1 MAGHSK
7 WANIKHK
14 KARSDEKRGKEF
26 TKIAKEI
33 TIAAH
38 SGGGDPEANSKLK
51 LAIQKAKAINMPNDN
66 INRAIKRGTGELESE
81 IIEEIIYEGYAPGGV
96 AIMLEIATDNRNR
109 TASEIRHLFS
119 KANGN
124 LGESGCV
131 AWMFKRSGYI
141 VLSKETLDLDEE
153 ELILTALELGAD
165 DVREEDDAYEII
177 TTPEVFMEVKEGFE
191 EQGINLEDA
200 DVVMLPENTVEIND
214 FDSADQV
221 IKLIEVLEDHDDVQN
236 VYTNMS
242 INDEILEQITSD

>member
-33 TIAAH
+33 TIAVR
-38 SGGGDPEANSKLK
+38 SGGGGDPEANSKLK

-66 INRAIKRGTGELESE
+66 ISRAIKKGTGEVESE
-81 IIEEIIYEGYAPGGV
+81 AIEEIIYEGYAPGGV

-131 AWMFKRSGYI
+131 AWMFNRAGYI
-141 VLSKETLDLDEE
+141 VLSKESLKLDEE
-153 ELILTALELGAD
+153 ELMLTALELGAD
-165 DVREEDDAYEII
+165 DVREEDDSYEVI
-177 TTPEVFMEVKEGFE
+177 TSPEVFMEVKEGLE
-191 EQGINLEDA
+191 GQGIKLEDA

-214 FDSADQV
+214 ADTAARV
-221 IKLIEVLEDHDDVQN
+221 IKLIDLLEDHDDVQN

-242 INDEILEQITSD
+242 ISDEILEQLS